1 MMNTEKDWEQYFEV
15 ERDVVVAELE
25 AEDYEKMKEGMFVF
39 GFWNVTLQRGG
50 ERVELSCEA
59 IEQQEI
65 EDGTIA
71 PEDADW
77 RVTLIR
83 VWDVNDEEG
92 TEQIYP
98 ED

>member
-1 MMNTEKDWEQYFEV
+1 MNTEKDWEQYFEV

-25 AEDYEKMKEGMFVF
+25 AEGYEKVKEGMFTF
-39 GFWNVTLQRGG
+39 GFWNVTLQRDD

-59 IEQQEI
+59 IEQE
-65 EDGTIA
+65 EMENGTIA

-83 VWDVNDEEG
+83 VWDVNDVEG
-92 TEQIYP
+92 TEQSYP
-98 ED
+98 EE